1 MHNILVDCVSSLS
14 RKKVKLMNLE
24 VRLQR
29 VKISNKKQSIHS
41 GDHLVKNPQTSHK
54 GKTTFSCNYCP
65 KAFARSGDLNRH
77 LRIHNGEKPFSC
89 SYCPKAF
96 AQLGN
101 LKIHL
106 RTHTGEKPF
115 NCSYCPKAFTTS
127 GHLNPL
133 PTNDAYMRKWVFS
146 LLP

>member
-29 VKISNKKQSIHS
+29 VRIPNKKQSICS

-77 LRIHNGEKPFSC
+77 LMTHTGEKHFSC

-96 AQLGN
+96 AQVGN

-106 RTHTGEKPF
+106 RVHTGE
-115 NCSYCPKAFTTS
+115 SHSVAIT
-127 GHLNPL
+127 
-133 PTNDAYMRKWVFS
+133 ARKQ
-146 LLP
+146 LEHQENLK